1 MGRKI
6 SVDSAT
12 MMNKALEVIEARFL
26 FDMAPDAI
34 DVVIHPQSVIH
45 SMVQFVDHS
54 VVAQLGTPDMRGPIA
69 YGLSWPQR
77 ITSGAAALDFTRL
90 AALSFEPYTSNDH
103 PLRYPGLHL
112 AWEVLKGP
120 EGATAVLNA
129 ANEVAVEAFLAER
142 IRFDQIHQVNHETL
156 QQTQHGLPDSLEA
169 LLALDQQARA
179 VARALVQRL
188 QA

>member
-1 MGRKI
+1 
-6 SVDSAT
+6 
-12 MMNKALEVIEARFL
+12 
-26 FDMAPDAI
+26 
-34 DVVIHPQSVIH
+34 
-45 SMVQFVDHS
+45 
-54 VVAQLGTPDMRGPIA
+54 
-69 YGLSWPQR
+69 
-77 ITSGAAALDFTRL
+77 
-90 AALSFEPYTSNDH
+90 
-103 PLRYPGLHL
+103 
-112 AWEVLKGP
+112 
-120 EGATAVLNA
+120 VLNA